1 MNSDFLKRAYTE
13 VDFLKKKLSIE
24 CSKEIQTEID
34 FYELNNLYQ
43 FPLLEKDELVQDPL
57 DIVPPRYL
65 PLLYRGELIRNDTS
79 GSTGKCME
87 IYWRRQDYMRSM
99 YSLWFY
105 RKRFYGINTWDK
117 MCRFSTILQVG
128 SIEEMS
134 RYTRTGLEFSKS
146 DLSEQR
152 LLDIYR
158 EMHEFQPVWLLLQP
172 CIAELLCYIKRKHN
186 LPVIPSIKYIE
197 MTGEELTGELRE
209 QIKEC
214 FQCPVANQYGANEV
228 NSIAYECPEGNMHCM
243 EDNVVVEILDDD
255 GNSLPEGSSGNIYV
269 TTLHNYVMPFIRY
282 GIGDIGYLEKNTC
295 SCGHKGRILHLESG
309 RKDDWILTPDGQ
321 KITPYVFVRAVVAV
335 NAVYDKCIFQ
345 FQIVQY
351 SYSSFTVI
359 LAMDEM
365 IDGIPQCFI
374 ENIGQAELRD
384 ADYEFIFCEKLFPDI
399 NGKRKFF
406 ECKIGKQT

>member
-1 MNSDFLKRAYTE
+1 MNFNLIKQSYTE
-13 VDFLKKKLSIE
+13 VNFLGTKLFITDNE
-24 CSKEIQTEID
+24 KLQTENE
-34 FYELNNLYQ
+34 FSELVDLYQ
-43 FPLLEKDELVQDPL
+43 LPLLEKDELVQDPM

-79 GSTGKCME
+79 GSTGKYME

-117 MCRFSTILQVG
+117 MCRFSTISQIG
-128 SIEEMS
+128 PIEELS

-146 DLSEQR
+146 NLSEER

-158 EMHEFQPVWLLLQP
+158 EMQEYQPVWLLLQP
-172 CIAELLCYIKRKHN
+172 CIAELLCYIKRKHD
-186 LPVIPSIKYIE
+186 LPAIASIKYIE
-197 MTGEELTGELRE
+197 MTGEELTEELRE

-214 FQCPVANQYGANEV
+214 FLCPVANQYGANEV

-243 EDNVVVEILDDD
+243 EDNVFVEILDDN
-255 GNSLPEGSSGNIYV
+255 GNPLPEGSTGNIYV

-282 GIGDIGYLEKNTC
+282 GIGDIGFLEKNTC
-295 SCGHKGRILHLESG
+295 SCGHKGRILHLKSG
-309 RKDDWILTPDGQ
+309 RKDDWILTQDGQ

-335 NAVYDKCIFQ
+335 NAVYDRCIFQ
-345 FQIVQY
+345 FRIVQH

-359 LAMDEM
+359 LAVDDVADE
-365 IDGIPQCFI
+365 ITQCFI
-374 ENIGQAELRD
+374 ENIGHAELRE
-384 ADYEFIFCEKLFPDI
+384 AEYEFIFCERLFPEI

-406 ECKIGKQT
+406 ECKIGKED